1 MTDCVLL
8 VHDDPAVLRG
18 LSSRLEQAGAEVV
31 RETSVDSALR
41 ALEVSRPDVVC
52 IGMHLAEG
60 SAERLSRLAGRE
72 APVVAF
78 ASPVDPGLG
87 NKLMVAGAARI
98 VDSGDPDRMVV
109 LVRQSAAEGRRRRAT
124 EALIRSGSPRF
135 GIESLGSSPA
145 MRQLA
150 QQLGMLAQ
158 NERTTLLISGEPG
171 AGKAWAARI
180 IHDQG
185 ARAGK
190 PFLEVRL
197 TGQPPAA
204 LESVIFGHEKGAFV
218 EATERKHGVL
228 ELADGGTLL
237 LRDIGSLPAELQP
250 KLLRVLETR
259 TFRRRG
265 GTHDLSTDTRLIAT
279 TRQDLTPEVE
289 AERFQKDLFYRLSVM
304 PFQVPPLR
312 ERNPDDRLGL
322 LHAIHRETRTLFPDG
337 PQMIAPEAI
346 IRLQEYAW
354 PGNVR
359 EVRQVLERAMQLARG
374 QIAIGV
380 EHLPG
385 EFRARPGIGDR
396 RHTPMSLDL
405 LEHQHIER
413 TLRYHGGNRTRAA
426 KELGISRATLINK
439 IKLYSISD

>member
-8 VHDDPAVLRG
+8 VHDDSAVLRSLG
-18 LSSRLEQAGAEVV
+18 SRLEQSGAEVL
-31 RETSVDSALR
+31 RETSLDSAVR
-41 ALEVSRPDVVC
+41 ALEASRPDVIC
-52 IGMHLAEG
+52 LGSKLAESG
-60 SAERLSRLAGRE
+60 LDRVARLAARE
-72 APVVAF
+72 APVLGFGVET
-78 ASPVDPGLG
+78 DRGLG
-87 NKLMVAGAARI
+87 QKLLVAGASQI
-98 VDSGDPDRMVV
+98 VDDGDPDTFLA
-109 LVRQSAAEGRRRRAT
+109 LVRQGAAEGRRRRVAQRLMSTNPARPGTAT
-124 EALIRSGSPRF
+124 
-135 GIESLGSSPA
+135 LGNAPA

-150 QQLGMLAQ
+150 QQIGMLAQ
-158 NERTTLLISGEPG
+158 NERTTLLLLGEAG
-171 AGKAWAARI
+171 AGKAWVARL

-190 PFLEVRL
+190 PFLELRL
-197 TGQPPAA
+197 TGQPSAF
-204 LESVIFGHEKGAFV
+204 LESAIFGHEKGAFV
-218 EATERKHGVL
+218 EAAERHHGLL

-250 KLLRVLETR
+250 RLLRVLETR
-259 TFRRRG
+259 TFRRMG
-265 GTHDLSTDTRLIAT
+265 GTQDLSMDTRLIAT
-279 TRQDLTPEVE
+279 TRYDLTPEVE

-304 PFQVPPLR
+304 PIQVPPVR
-312 ERNPDDRLGL
+312 DRSNDDRLAL
-322 LHAIHRETRTLFPDG
+322 INAMHREARLLFPDG
-337 PQMIAPEAI
+337 PQIIAPEALQ
-346 IRLQEYAW
+346 RFQEYAW

-359 EVRQVLERAMQLARG
+359 EVRQVLERAVQVARG

-385 EFRARPGIGDR
+385 EFRARPGVGDR

>member
-8 VHDDPAVLRG
+8 VHDDPQVLRSLG
-18 LSSRLEQAGAEVV
+18 SRLEQAGAEVV

-41 ALEVSRPDVVC
+41 ALSASHPDVVC
-52 IGMHLAEG
+52 IGIQLAEAAQDRLGKLAGPEAQVLAFG
-60 SAERLSRLAGRE
+60 SA
-72 APVVAF
+72 
-78 ASPVDPGLG
+78 VDPGLG
-87 NKLMVAGAARI
+87 GKLMNAGANRI
-98 VDSGDPDRMVV
+98 LDPAEPDRFIS
-109 LVRQSAAEGRRRRAT
+109 LVRQSAAEGRRRRVCERLVT
-124 EALIRSGSPRF
+124 SGSPSL
-135 GIESLGSSPA
+135 GLESLGNSSA
-145 MRQLA
+145 MKQLA
-150 QQLGMLAQ
+150 QQIGMLAQ

-171 AGKAWAARI
+171 AGKAWAARV

-190 PFLEVRL
+190 PFFELRL
-197 TGQPPAA
+197 TGQTPAF
-204 LESVIFGHEKGAFV
+204 LESAIFGHEKGAFI
-218 EATERKHGVL
+218 EASERKHGLL
-228 ELADGGTLL
+228 ELADGGTVV
-237 LRDIGSLPAELQP
+237 LRDIGALPAELQP

-259 TFRRRG
+259 TFRRMG
-265 GTHDLSTDTRLIAT
+265 GTQDLSADTRLIAT
-279 TRQDLTPEVE
+279 TRMDLSPEVE
-289 AERFQKDLFYRLSVM
+289 AERFQKDLFYRLSVV
-304 PFQVPPLR
+304 PFQVPAFR
-312 ERNPDDRLGL
+312 ERNNDDRATLIN
-322 LHAIHRETRTLFPDG
+322 AIHRETRSLFPDG
-337 PQMIAPEAI
+337 PPVIAPEAM
-346 IRLQEYAW
+346 IRFHEYQW

-374 QIAIGV
+374 QVAIGV

-385 EFRARPGIGDR
+385 EFRARPGVGDR